1 MDYRDFVEQVK
12 EQIRDYLKNK
22 PYTKMEDLAVVWNAG
37 NGSTDYNHELGGC
50 GKPYLLHGGKRNVYE
65 CQRSL
70 SCGYAGGKAG
80 EFHHTG

>member
-37 NGSTDYNHELGGC
+37 KGSTDYNHELGGC
-50 GKPYLLHGGKRNVYE
+50 
-65 CQRSL
+65 
-70 SCGYAGGKAG
+70 
-80 EFHHTG
+80 